1 MKISSAQIVCVGTEL
16 LLGDIV
22 NTNEAYIAAR
32 LRELGVPLY
41 RSTSVGDNPERLK
54 AVLGEA
60 IASFDLV
67 ITTGGLGPT
76 NDDLTKETVAELFG
90 LPLVHDAA
98 AEEGSASA
106 GVVHA
111 VQLMRHRARRDNREG
126 LVRGRDAARCA
137 PRNARNVFAQ
147 RDPVYKGAVG
157 CDHTQPKSL
166 RLRNGREPRGR
177 GARRSDV
184 GRKSDARAVLQER
197 RNKTEDQRKSAERS
211 GGGGNDRVA

>member
-54 AVLGEA
+54 AVIGEA

-76 NDDLTKETVAELFG
+76 DDDLTKETVTDLLG
-90 LPLVHDAA
+90 LVLVHDAE
-98 AEEGSASA
+98 AEENISA
-106 GVVHA
+106 
-111 VQLMRHRARRDNREG
+111 
-126 LVRGRDAARCA
+126 
-137 PRNARNVFAQ
+137 
-147 RDPVYKGAVG
+147 
-157 CDHTQPKSL
+157 
-166 RLRNGREPRGR
+166 RLRGGEQNFRAEVIFRRYVRHLGRFPLGYLH
-177 GARRSDV
+177 
-184 GRKSDARAVLQER
+184 RKYM
-197 RNKTEDQRKSAERS
+197 RK
-211 GGGGNDRVA
+211 

>member
-98 AEEGSASA
+98 AEENIRARLRGRPMTPEISSRFASA

-137 PRNARNVFAQ
+137 PRNARNVFA
-147 RDPVYKGAVG
+147 
-157 CDHTQPKSL
+157 
-166 RLRNGREPRGR
+166 
-177 GARRSDV
+177 
-184 GRKSDARAVLQER
+184 
-197 RNKTEDQRKSAERS
+197 SA
-211 GGGGNDRVA
+211 